1 MKHYDKMDDLIERA
15 LHEDVNGY
23 DCTTEAIFTP
33 DQRSEAILIA
43 KSDGIIAGLE
53 VFQRVFKCL
62 DKDSTIEF
70 FFNDGDRVQ
79 GGDRIL
85 RIKGRTHA
93 LLVGERTAL
102 NLIQR
107 MSGIATQTQACVRCV
122 EGTKA
127 KIVDTRKTAP
137 GLRFLDK
144 MAIRMGGGYNHRMGL
159 YDAAMIKDN
168 HITAAGGIKN
178 AVERVRA
185 NVSHMTKIEVEV
197 QTLEDL
203 ETAIES
209 GADVVMLDNM
219 SLAEVKK
226 AVDHAAGRV
235 LLEASGNITLDCVKE
250 VAQTGVDIISI
261 GALTHS
267 VLALDLSFKIISLNL

>member
-1 MKHYDKMDDLIERA
+1 MNHYDKIGNLIERA
-15 LHEDVNGY
+15 LDEDVNGY
-23 DCTTEAIFTP
+23 DCTTEAIFTHE
-33 DQRSEAILIA
+33 QRSEAILIA

-53 VFQRVFKCL
+53 VFQRVFNHL
-62 DKDSTIEF
+62 DKDSIIEF
-70 FFNDGDRVQ
+70 FFNDGDHVYS
-79 GGDRIL
+79 GDQIL
-85 RIKGRTHA
+85 RIKGRTQA

-267 VLALDLSFKIISLNL
+267 VQALDLSLKITSLNL

>member
-1 MKHYDKMDDLIERA
+1 MNHYDKIGNLIERA
-15 LHEDVNGY
+15 LDEDVNGY
-23 DCTTEAIFTP
+23 DCTTEAIFTHE
-33 DQRSEAILIA
+33 QRSEAILIA

-53 VFQRVFKCL
+53 VFQRVFNHL
-62 DKDSTIEF
+62 DKDSIIEF
-70 FFNDGDRVQ
+70 FFNDGDHVHS
-79 GGDRIL
+79 GDQIL
-85 RIKGRTHA
+85 RIKGRTQA

-235 LLEASGNITLDCVKE
+235 LLEASGNITLDRVKE

-267 VLALDLSFKIISLNL
+267 VQALDLSFKITSLNL